1 MRHPTGL
8 TTIKRTRDNMET
20 TMTTIQTPDTAPHQ
34 TEGATRPYSLARPCH
49 ADDVP
54 QWDIETDVAVIGFGA
69 AGSCAAIEARAAGA
83 QVHVFEVAAAPGGSA
98 SWSGGEVYVGGS
110 GGTRVQK
117 AHGFEDSTEDF
128 YTYLMMAGGPGA
140 DAERVRLYA
149 DNAVAHYDWLEAQ
162 GVPFKGTYLP
172 GKWLEPLTDDTLLW
186 SGSEQAWPFS
196 AKAKPAPRGHTA
208 QFKGWGGGKM
218 LMEKLCAQA
227 EAVGAVVHCN
237 SRAISLIVDRAR
249 AIVGVVVRID
259 GKEQFVRARKG
270 VILCAGG
277 FIVNREMVE
286 RFAPGA
292 LDAQV
297 VSGGN
302 DDGSGIRMGIGAGGA
317 TIHMDQF
324 FATLPFF
331 PPESLVKG
339 IFINARGERIINE
352 DAYHG
357 RVAHYVLRQPEGK
370 AWLLVDNEIFGRPM
384 IQPDIKVAAVGETW
398 EEVENELG
406 LPAGSLVHTVT
417 EFNRHAAEGQD
428 PLFHKAAN
436 WLRPLTEA
444 PFAALS
450 YCRGDLNAHA
460 FTMGGLHTRPSGEV
474 LDADGQPI
482 PGLFAAGRTACGLP
496 RWGEGYSSGLSI
508 GDSTFFGRQAGLK
521 AAQG

>member
-1 MRHPTGL
+1 MHRRSLAGIIVRGVTHD
-8 TTIKRTRDNMET
+8 KET
-20 TMTTIQTPDTAPHQ
+20 HMSMNTAPSSH
-34 TEGATRPYSLARPCH
+34 ATPTYSPGHPCPVE
-49 ADDVP
+49 DVP

-83 QVHVFEVAAAPGGSA
+83 DVHVFEVAAAPGGSA

-117 AHGFEDSTEDF
+117 AHGFEDSTEDL

-140 DAERVRLYA
+140 DAERVRVYA
-149 DNAVAHYDWLEAQ
+149 EGAAAHFDWLEAQ

-172 GKWLEPLTDDTLLW
+172 GKWIEPTTDDTLLW
-186 SGSEQAWPFS
+186 SGSEAAWPFS

-208 QFKGWGGGKM
+208 QFKGWGGGKI
-218 LMEKLCAQA
+218 LMEKLCARA
-227 EAVGAVVHCN
+227 EALGAVVHCS
-237 SRAISLIVDRAR
+237 SRALCLIVDRAR
-249 AIVGVVVRID
+249 AVVGVVVRIE
-259 GKEQFVRARKG
+259 GETRYVRTRKG

-286 RFAPGA
+286 RFAPAA
-292 LDAQV
+292 LACSEV

-302 DDGSGIRMGIGAGGA
+302 DDGSGIRMGMSVGGA

-324 FATLPFF
+324 FATIPFF

-339 IFINARGERIINE
+339 IFVNKRGERFINE
-352 DAYHG
+352 DTYHG
-357 RVAHYVLRQPEGK
+357 RVGHYVLRQPEGK
-370 AWLLVDNEIFGRPM
+370 AWLLVDNEIFGRPV
-384 IQPDIKVAAVGETW
+384 IQPDIEVAAVGETW
-398 EEVENELG
+398 EEVERELD
-406 LPAGSLVHTVT
+406 LPAGSLVRTVT

-428 PLFHKAAN
+428 LLFHKASN
-436 WLRPLTEA
+436 WLRPLTTA

-450 YCRGDLNAHA
+450 YCVGDLKAHA

-482 PGLFAAGRTACGLP
+482 AGLFAAGRSACGLP
-496 RWGEGYSSGLSI
+496 RWGEGYSSGMSL
-508 GDSTFFGRQAGLK
+508 GDSTFFGRQAGL
-521 AAQG
+521 AVATR